1 MKMSLPLI
9 LLASASLSASSPV
22 DHPRTYLLSLVDLPL
37 ESGES
42 LESFSI
48 ATWGV
53 EFKAVCRIPGG
64 WRVKAGS
71 SATPNG
77 TLEGEGSQG
86 ATWFNQRNPADLRQ
100 FVLVT
105 LYDDVQRADVIN
117 GPDATFKGQATIS
130 TEDGERM
137 APLNHANVDL
147 TPASRCP

>member
-1 MKMSLPLI
+1 MLLA
-9 LLASASLSASSPV
+9 LLASAPLTASSPV

-37 ESGES
+37 QSGES

-64 WRVKAGS
+64 WRLKAGS
-71 SATPNG
+71 SATRNG
-77 TLEGEGSQG
+77 TLDGEGSQG
-86 ATWFNQRNPADLRQ
+86 ATWFNQRNPADLRK

-105 LYDDVQRADVIN
+105 LYGDVRKADVIN

-130 TEDGERM
+130 TEDGERI
-137 APLNHANVDL
+137 APLTHANVDL
-147 TPASRCP
+147 TLASRCP